1 MGAFYKEIEEG
12 GEEEEATARAA
23 GNPSIDLKIIIINCR
38 RRRHFM

>member
-1 MGAFYKEIEEG
+1 MEALYKEIEED
-12 GEEEEATARAA
+12 GEEKRRTARAA